1 MGQCH
6 EAVASRR
13 GDYPLLF
20 FLLEWLIRCLVERG
34 GEMTSITAKSATLLQ
49 FMITQLVY
57 TSDMSDARHRRLA
70 L

>member
-1 MGQCH
+1 
-6 EAVASRR
+6 
-13 GDYPLLF
+13 
-20 FLLEWLIRCLVERG
+20 
-34 GEMTSITAKSATLLQ
+34 MTSITAKSATLLQ